1 MFILHPLLSW
11 KDEMSHSPAM
21 LLGNLI
27 LDLLGPKLVAWVKC
41 CHKLQHLLWIMQA
54 GQLPLTTWFSISVQ
68 LIMEWDILLLLLQM
82 LLSTV
87 STSLSLTE
95 TYYHGNSYCSKTWVL
110 SHSKSSQH
118 SHKCT
123 DPSWDQATLGPIDKL
138 NCIVCRGDWL
148 WNMKPRCCSCYSELS
163 DCVKVFG
170 CGLIGHFCWPVRSKQ
185 PMKRHIAKPSDGP
198 NNYCSLL
205 TAE

>member
-1 MFILHPLLSW
+1 MLILHPLLSW
-11 KDEMSHSPAM
+11 KDKMSHSPAM

-27 LDLLGPKLVAWVKC
+27 LDLLGPKLVAWVKY

-54 GQLPLTTWFSISVQ
+54 GQLPLTIWFSISVQ

-95 TYYHGNSYCSKTWVL
+95 TYYHDNSYSSKTWVL
-110 SHSKSSQH
+110 CHSKSTQH

-123 DPSWDQATLGPIDKL
+123 DPLQACSNSWADTGQIFFSKFMTSWIHSLQKGL
-138 NCIVCRGDWL
+138 V
-148 WNMKPRCCSCYSELS
+148 MK
-163 DCVKVFG
+163 
-170 CGLIGHFCWPVRSKQ
+170 
-185 PMKRHIAKPSDGP
+185 
-198 NNYCSLL
+198 
-205 TAE
+205 